1 MGDTLSDL
9 VVDLDVRVSD
19 LGPSGHVSNVAYMR
33 LLDEARSRLLGVN
46 LQGPGRYEGGLLDA
60 LGDRARLVIGQHLVE
75 FRREVWHPVHS
86 LRVRMWIPVLGRS
99 SLALAAAIHEDG
111 HTEPAV
117 VAESSAVLVARDTG
131 RPWPMDEAT
140 REAFGRYHGPRPA
153 FRDRVGAADLPTGE
167 NAGQAFRSQEETD
180 Q

>member
-1 MGDTLSDL
+1 MSDL

-46 LQGPGRYEGGLLDA
+46 PQRPGGLQGGLLDV

-75 FRREVWHPVHS
+75 FRREVWHPVRS
-86 LRVRMWIPVLGRS
+86 VQVRMWIPVLGRS
-99 SLALAAAIHEDG
+99 SLALAAAVHEEG
-111 HTEPAV
+111 HAEPAV
-117 VAESSAVLVARDTG
+117 VAESGAVLVARDTG

-140 REAFGRYHGPRPA
+140 REAFGRYPGPRPA
-153 FRDRVGAADLPTGE
+153 FRERVGAAGAPTGG
-167 NAGQAFRSQEETD
+167 NAGQALRPQGETD
-180 Q
+180 R